1 MSQLLWKDSRL
12 LLCNSKKNLEL
23 DPRDSPRTETPK
35 KGVLLQGE
43 APEQKSLLNF
53 IRQDL
58 IPCRLLA
65 ILDIL
70 GSPVGTL
77 VLDRTDIKGSPVG
90 TPAIDRIDTRGS
102 PAGTPLDLDTIKGL
116 PVGDS
121 QHHASGLH
129 LETEVD
135 RGLTIDHS
143 QNPLI
148 DQNHLDT
155 TLIRGKV
162 GHPTGQ
168 TVQTGTVPCPPGT
181 PTLS

>member
-1 MSQLLWKDSRL
+1 M
-12 LLCNSKKNLEL
+12 
-23 DPRDSPRTETPK
+23 
-35 KGVLLQGE
+35 
-43 APEQKSLLNF
+43 
-53 IRQDL
+53 
-58 IPCRLLA
+58 
-65 ILDIL
+65 
-70 GSPVGTL
+70 L
-77 VLDRTDIKGSPVG
+77 VLDRTDTRGSPVG
-90 TPAIDRIDTRGS
+90 TPTTDRIDIPDSPAGILTIDRIDILGS
-102 PAGTPLDLDTIKGL
+102 LAGISLDLDTIKGL

-129 LETEVD
+129 LETGVD

-143 QNPLI
+143 QNPLVG
-148 DQNHLDT
+148 QNHLDT